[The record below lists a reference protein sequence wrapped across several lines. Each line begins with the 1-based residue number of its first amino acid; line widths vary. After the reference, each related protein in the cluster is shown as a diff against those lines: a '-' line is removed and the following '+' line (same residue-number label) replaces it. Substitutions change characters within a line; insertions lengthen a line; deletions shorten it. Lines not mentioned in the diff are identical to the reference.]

1 MAAPKGRFARHL
13 DGLDVAGLSA
23 RAYTDAD
30 VDRAL
35 AAEHRDLAD
44 LGALLSPAG
53 TARLEEIAQAARETT
68 LRRFGRA
75 VRLYAPLY
83 VSNACLSSC
92 TYCGF
97 AKDLPIAR
105 RTLTVDEVERESALL
120 TGRGFRHLLLV
131 AGEHRVEVS
140 QDYLVEVV
148 ERLRPRVPSLS
159 IETQTWSDDTYQR
172 LVRAGLEGVV
182 HYQETYDR
190 DRYAQTH
197 VAGWKRDYDRRL
209 NSTELAGEAGVR
221 RLGVGALLGLA
232 ADWRADV
239 LAVAAHAAFLVKTYW
254 RTEVTVSLPR
264 IKPSASG
271 YQPLVPVPDA
281 EYVQALSALRLFEP
295 EAGIVLSTR
304 EPAAL
309 RDGLVR
315 IAVTSD
321 VGRLVDRAGWLF
333 GPGRGDRAVLDLRRA
348 LAGRGGRDARGGRLR
363 AGLERRLPAGGL
375 TASFAGMAW
384 FTRGWSFR
392 PGEHAPHAWGRLG
405 GFVDGVYAIAATL
418 LVIELRPPADPAG
431 HLAEELR
438 TCGRS
443 TWRTRSASPR

>member
-1 MAAPKGRFARHL
+1 MAAPKGKFARHL
-13 DGLDVAGLSA
+13 DTLDLAGLSG
-23 RAYTDAD
+23 REWTDAD
-30 VDRAL
+30 VTAALGRDR
-35 AAEHRDLAD
+35 RDLAD
-44 LGALLSPAG
+44 LAALLSPAG
-53 TARLEEIAQAARETT
+53 TRRLQEIAEAARAVT
-68 LRRFGRA
+68 LQRFGRA

-97 AKDLPIAR
+97 SKGLPIAR
-105 RTLTVDEVERESALL
+105 RTLTVDEVEHEAALL

-148 ERLRPRVPSLS
+148 ERLRPHVPSLS
-159 IETQTWSDDTYQR
+159 IETQTWSDDTYAR
-172 LVRAGLEGVV
+172 LVAAGLEGVV

-190 DRYAQTH
+190 DRYGQTH

-209 NSTELAGEAGVR
+209 NSTELAGAAGVR
-221 RLGVGALLGLA
+221 RLGIGALLGLA

-239 LAVAAHAAFLVKTYW
+239 LAVAAHAAFLVRSFW

-271 YQPLVPVPDA
+271 YQPLVAVTDPQ
-281 EYVQALSALRLFEP
+281 YVQALSALRLFEP

-315 IAVTSD
+315 IAVTTMS
-321 VGRLVDRAGWLF
+321 AGSSTE
-333 GPGRGDRAVLDLRRA
+333 PGGY
-348 LAGRGGRDARGGRLR
+348 G
-363 AGLERRLPAGGL
+363 
-375 TASFAGMAW
+375 
-384 FTRGWSFR
+384 R
-392 PGEHAPHAWGRLG
+392 PGEATEQFSISDERSPAE
-405 GFVDGVYAIAATL
+405 VAAML
-418 LVIELRPPADPAG
+418 EAAGYEPVWKDAFPLVG
-431 HLAEELR
+431 
-438 TCGRS
+438 
-443 TWRTRSASPR
+443 